1 MMVNTGA
8 TDISERGFEAFIT
21 DYLITH
27 NKYRLRT
34 YDKYN
39 RELCLDLDILFEFLE
54 ATQPK
59 KLAVLKRV
67 HGSTYQTKFGKRL
80 FDQIKQHGVIHV
92 LRKGVTDNDV
102 RLDLLY
108 DKPDSLY
115 NTAEMKKF
123 ESNIFSI
130 SRQVHYSSKD
140 VDLSLDMVIFVNGI
154 PIITTE
160 LKNELTNQTVDD
172 AVEQYQKTRNP
183 NEELFKF
190 ARCIVHFAVDSNV
203 IFMTTKLEGKKTVFL
218 PFNKGYKN
226 GAGNPSNPSGYK
238 SAYLWE
244 NIFSPSSLVNIIE
257 NFSQIIEITDDKDTV
272 IEKRLIFPR
281 YHQLD
286 AVNKL
291 LKDAQINGAGKK
303 YLIQHSAG
311 SGKSNSIAWLAHQ
324 LVELF
329 DPSATSPVFDTIIVV
344 TDRRLLDKQIRKTIM
359 QFKRVNGVVEAIVDG
374 SKQLKS
380 ALEEGKKIII
390 TTVQKFP
397 YIVDEIGELPGNNF
411 AIIIDEAH
419 SSQSGNTSS
428 KMNTTLYKKNEDTD
442 EWVDD
447 ESETLTKE
455 DEIVEFIKGRK
466 MLTNASY
473 FAFTATPKNKTL
485 ELFGIENS
493 EGKFEPF
500 HLYSMRQAIEERF
513 ILDVLQNYT
522 TYQSYYAVLKKAT
535 VDPQYDSKKA
545 QTRIRN
551 YVEGHEFTIEKKSV
565 TMIEH
570 FVNSVIATKRIN
582 GKAKAM
588 IVTSSRMRA
597 AQYKIAFDKYL
608 SNNNLPYKAIVAFS
622 GTLDFA
628 GKDVTES
635 AMNGFPTKDIEK
647 KLKAD
652 EYKFLIVANKYQTGF
667 DEPLLHTMYV
677 DKMLG
682 GVNAVQTLSRLNRTY
697 WPYKTEVFVLDFAN
711 SADAIQKSFLPYY
724 EVTILSEKTDPN
736 KLFDLR
742 DDLDRYQIYS
752 HDQVQAYA
760 EKLLS
765 NATPDELHVLLDEV
779 ADEFKNLEQH
789 QQEEFRTKARSY
801 VRLYAFLSQIILF
814 ENAYLEMLYL
824 FIKNLLS
831 KIKKREDD
839 LVAGVLENIEIDSYR
854 LQFQGTHQIVLEA
867 GGELR
872 PIGSEQEQIGTQL
885 EMDFLSNII
894 KLFNDKFGT
903 DFEDN
908 EKVRQTL
915 KSLAHDV
922 ANDEEY
928 LNATKG
934 ADKQNAK
941 IAFDAK
947 LEEKFIDKIN
957 VVLDI
962 YQKYNDDIEFKEFF
976 SRKLFDMVSES
987 IASSQMH
994 L

>member
-1 MMVNTGA
+1 MVNMSV
-8 TDISERGFEAFIT
+8 TDTSERGFETFIADFLVT
-21 DYLITH
+21 Q
-27 NKYRLRT
+27 KRYRLRT

-39 RELCLDLDILFEFLE
+39 RELCLDLDMLFEFFE

-59 KLAVLKRV
+59 RLTVLKRI
-67 HGSTYQTKFGKRL
+67 HGSSYQTKFGKRL
-80 FDQIKQHGVIHV
+80 FDQIKKHGIIHV
-92 LRKGVTDNDV
+92 LRKGITDNDV
-102 RLDLLY
+102 KIDLLY

-123 ESNIFSI
+123 ESNIFSV

-140 VDLSLDMVIFVNGI
+140 VDLSLDIVIFINGI
-154 PIITTE
+154 PIITME
-160 LKNELTNQTVDD
+160 LKNELTNQTVED
-172 AVEQYQKTRNP
+172 AVAQYQKTRNP

-190 ARCIVHFAVDSNV
+190 ARCIVHFAVDSNM

-226 GAGNPSNPSGYK
+226 AAGNPPNPLGYK

-244 NIFSPSSLVNIIE
+244 NIFSPRSLVNIIE

-291 LKDAQINGAGKK
+291 LIDAQINGAGKK

-311 SGKSNSIAWLAHQ
+311 SGKSNSIAWLAYQ

-329 DPSATSPVFDTIIVV
+329 DPSAINPVFDTIIVV

-359 QFKRVNGVVEAIVDG
+359 QFKRVNGIVEAIVDG

-419 SSQSGNTSS
+419 SSQSGNTSG
-428 KMNTTLYKKNEDTD
+428 KMNTTLYKKNEDLD

-447 ESETLTKE
+447 DGDTLTKE
-455 DEIVEFIKGRK
+455 DEIVDVIKGRK

-500 HLYSMRQAIEERF
+500 HVYSMRQAIEERF

-522 TYQSYYAVLKKAT
+522 TYQSYYAVLKKAAN
-535 VDPQYDSKKA
+535 DPQYDSKKA

-551 YVEGHEFTIEKKSV
+551 YVEGHAFTIVKKSEA
-565 TMIEH
+565 MIEH
-570 FVNSVIATKRIN
+570 FVNSVIATKRVN

-608 SNNNLPYKAIVAFS
+608 SDNNLPYKAIVAFS
-622 GTLDFA
+622 GSLDFA
-628 GKDVTES
+628 GKDVTEIN
-635 AMNGFPTKDIEK
+635 MNGFPSKDIEK
-647 KLKAD
+647 KFKSD

-724 EVTILSEKTDPN
+724 EETILYEKTDPN

-742 DDLDRYQIYS
+742 DELDGYQIYS
-752 HDQVQAYA
+752 HDQVKAYA
-760 EKLLS
+760 KKLLS
-765 NATPDELHVLLDEV
+765 NATPDELHILLDEV
-779 ADEFKNLEQH
+779 GDEFKNLDQH
-789 QQEEFRTKARSY
+789 QQDEFRTKARSY
-801 VRLYAFLSQIILF
+801 TRLYAFLSQIIPF
-814 ENAYLEMLYL
+814 ENLYLEMLYL
-824 FIKNLLS
+824 FMKNLLS

-839 LVAGVLENIEIDSYR
+839 LAAGVLENIEIDSYR
-854 LQFQGTHQIVLEA
+854 LQFQGTQQIVLEA

-872 PIGSEQEQIGTQL
+872 PIGSEQEQIGTQF
-885 EMDFLSNII
+885 EIDFLSNII
-894 KLFNDKFGT
+894 KSFNDKFGT
-903 DFEDN
+903 
-908 EKVRQTL
+908 
-915 KSLAHDV
+915 
-922 ANDEEY
+922 
-928 LNATKG
+928 
-934 ADKQNAK
+934 
-941 IAFDAK
+941 K
-947 LEEKFIDKIN
+947 L
-957 VVLDI
+957 
-962 YQKYNDDIEFKEFF
+962 
-976 SRKLFDMVSES
+976 
-987 IASSQMH
+987 
-994 L
+994 